1 MNVGKPRRADSIALL
16 WGLAEA
22 TVFFIVPDVFLSWLA
37 LRSYRRALVACLWAV
52 GGALLGGLAVWHLG
66 SSHAED
72 LRALFVTLPA
82 IDASMIQSVQQQL
95 DADGLAALFLGPIS
109 GTPYKLY
116 ALEAGQLGI
125 RADAFILVS
134 IPARLIRFVLV
145 SVAIGAISQA
155 LASLC
160 SLRTRQVFLAASWA
174 GFYAW
179 YFSVMP

>member
-1 MNVGKPRRADSIALL
+1 VAAPRRTNGIALI

-37 LRSYRRALVACLWAV
+37 LRSYRRALIACLWVVA
-52 GGALLGGLAVWHLG
+52 GALLGGLAIWHLG
-66 SSHAED
+66 SGQAEEM
-72 LRALFVTLPA
+72 RTFYVALPA

-95 DADGLAALFLGPIS
+95 DADGLIALFLGPIS

-125 RADAFILVS
+125 RWETFVLVS
-134 IPARLIRFVLV
+134 FPARLIRFVLV
-145 SVAIGAISQA
+145 SVVIGAISQA
-155 LASLC
+155 LASRC
-160 SLRTRQVFLAASWA
+160 SLKNRQVLLAVSWA